1 MRKPLAFIFN
11 AVTQA
16 LIQIL
21 GARTDTIWAPDGL
34 TFTQQQSDGN
44 VVSYVV
50 SRPFDK
56 GANPKALWS
65 SWTGKL

>member
-1 MRKPLAFIFN
+1 MRKPLAFIYN

-44 VVSYVV
+44 FVQLQGRSV
-50 SRPFDK
+50 
-56 GANPKALWS
+56 NPSTSSAKRAKA
-65 SWTGKL
+65 G